1 MEHHGDSFTRL
12 YSIWQNMKLRCL
24 NVKDKLYKHYGRRV
38 IKVCQEW
45 LVSYTNFRC
54 WSKFYNVP
62 RGKLYRYYKVGKP
75 FVINGKVKQ
84 WQKSD

>member
-1 MEHHGDSFTRL
+1 MGHHGDSFTRL

-24 NVKDKLYKHYGRRV
+24 NS
-38 IKVCQEW
+38 E
-45 LVSYTNFRC
+45 
-54 WSKFYNVP
+54 WSKFYKVS